1 MERTLAQEKA
11 FLAWLN
17 SFNIDKEPI
26 KDLTSLKDGVFLMRF
41 LKGIDGDFFTLEG
54 FSLEPNHWSLSV
66 SNVQKLNDSILEY
79 AQKYLLA
86 QFPKDYIDIQAVGR
100 KGDKEEILKLVV
112 WPVNIVRR
120 SARSSCKLQ
129 VEG

>member
-17 SFNIDKEPI
+17 SFNIDKELI

-41 LKGIDGDFFTLEG
+41 LKGIDENYFTLEG

-66 SNVQKLNDSILEY
+66 SNIQKLNDSIVGY

-86 QFPKDYIDIQAVGR
+86 QFPKDYIDIQAVAR

-112 WPVNIVRR
+112 W
-120 SARSSCKLQ
+120 L
-129 VEG
+129 